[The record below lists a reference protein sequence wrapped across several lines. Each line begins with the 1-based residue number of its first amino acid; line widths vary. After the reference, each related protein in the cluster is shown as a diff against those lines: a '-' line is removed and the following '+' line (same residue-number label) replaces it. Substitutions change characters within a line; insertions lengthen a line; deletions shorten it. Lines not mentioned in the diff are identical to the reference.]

1 MEVAMKEVEELLGV
15 RAIKLT
21 TAPRY
26 TSFTFPVTPELKEL
40 GVEGIEGK
48 LTDELG
54 LLVRAWADGNFLHV
68 EVPRQNFAPVTLLGI
83 VQKQRVGKNTIV
95 LGRGNGGTPLFLEIT
110 NINIFGEE
118 GSGKTE
124 LLRTMAASLALFN
137 DPQSLRL
144 VLVDLVEKAFKEFV
158 GLPHLARP
166 PAFSLREARSCLAWA
181 CKEAGKQHP
190 TYKVVVF
197 IDNANEPELWPFIE
211 VVAERGGETGVYIVV
226 ASERPFPEEL
236 FPVKIVGKGENKLL
250 GEGDFLL
257 VFPQNQKVI
266 RFQAAY
272 TSSEA
277 ILAISR

>member
-1 MEVAMKEVEELLGV
+1 MKEVEELLGV

-26 TSFTFPVTPELKEL
+26 TSVMFPVTPELKEL
-40 GVEGIEGK
+40 GVDGIEGK

-54 LLVRAWADGNFLHV
+54 LPVRAWADGNFLHV
-68 EVPRQNFAPVTLLGI
+68 EVPRPNFAPVTLLGI
-83 VQKQRVGKNTIV
+83 VQKQRVGKNTFV
-95 LGRGNGGTPLFLEIT
+95 LGRGNGGTPLFLELT

-166 PAFSLREARSCLAWA
+166 PAFSLREACSCLAWA

-211 VVAERGGETGVYIVV
+211 VIAERGYIVV
-226 ASERPFPEEL
+226 ASERPFLEEL

-250 GEGDFLL
+250 GKGDFLL